1 MSIKILCRK
10 IPNIIV
16 NKNYNY
22 LKNDRF
28 FEYCNTLTKNVKKQ
42 NGFIK
47 SETFYD
53 QMLSSINMELNSVL
67 TISEWDNFNSWNTW
81 YESEKRNKIRNLYN
95 DIIDDEII
103 SILRKDFDDQVFL
116 L

>member
-10 IPNIIV
+10 IPNIIIK
-16 NKNYNY
+16 KNNNF

-28 FEYCNTLTKNVKKQ
+28 FEYCNTLTKNVRNQ
-42 NGFIK
+42 NGFIN
-47 SETFYD
+47 SETYYD
-53 QMLSSINMELNSVL
+53 QFLCIDNEKLSSVL
-67 TISEWDNFNSWNTW
+67 TISEWKNYNSWNEW
-81 YESEKRNKIRNLYN
+81 YESNKRNKIKNKYN

-103 SILRKDFDDQVFL
+103 SILRKDFDDEVFL